1 MVAVMRKLLRVRDVV
16 LTVNAEYIRSA
27 AQADEFRTEPPFK
40 LQGSYRNMNR
50 IAERVLPVMND
61 AELDELIATNYR
73 NDAQTLTTGAEAN
86 LLKFRELIG
95 KLSDEDTARWNEIR
109 QTFRRNQKLRGID
122 EGDRFGQAIAQ
133 LASFADGLSEIRET
147 LAGGIDRIATN
158 AAVKP
163 GATAAADG
171 IAERLDALRET
182 LSTLATSLGDGLGQ
196 LAASATTHTPRH
208 SADPEL
214 LRKLI
219 ESLRPA
225 EPPVRVVSENGD
237 VTSSASITVV
247 NKIPPTL
254 LNVLREQFRL
264 MESWLRPVLLSSE
277 RQANEINEL
286 SRQIETCL
294 AGYERLVGRIE
305 ATRESHP

>member
-1 MVAVMRKLLRVRDVV
+1 
-16 LTVNAEYIRSA
+16 
-27 AQADEFRTEPPFK
+27 
-40 LQGSYRNMNR
+40 MNR

-61 AELDELIATNYR
+61 AELDELISTSYR

-86 LLKFRELIG
+86 LLKFRELAG
-95 KLSDEDTARWNEIR
+95 WMSEQDVARWNEIK

-122 EGDRFGQAIAQ
+122 EGDRFGQAVAQ
-133 LASFADGLSEIRET
+133 LASFADGLSEIRDT
-147 LAGGIDRIATN
+147 LAGGIERIATN
-158 AAVKP
+158 AAAKP
-163 GATAAADG
+163 DATPATDG

-182 LSTLATSLGDGLGQ
+182 LSTLATSLGDGFGQ
-196 LAASATTHTPRH
+196 LAETAHAQTPRQA
-208 SADPEL
+208 ADPEL

-225 EPPVRVVSENGD
+225 EPAVRVVSENGD
-237 VTSSASITVV
+237 AASSASITVV

-305 ATRESHP
+305 ATRNESHP

>member
-1 MVAVMRKLLRVRDVV
+1 
-16 LTVNAEYIRSA
+16 
-27 AQADEFRTEPPFK
+27 
-40 LQGSYRNMNR
+40 
-50 IAERVLPVMND
+50 MND

-86 LLKFRELIG
+86 LLKFRELAG
-95 KLSDEDTARWNEIR
+95 SMGDADQDRWDEIR

-147 LAGGIDRIATN
+147 LATGINRIAAN
-158 AAVKP
+158 ALAKSE
-163 GATAAADG
+163 ANLTTDG
-171 IAERLDALRET
+171 IPERLDALRET

-196 LAASATTHTPRH
+196 LAESAHAQTPRH
-208 SADPEL
+208 AADPEL

-237 VTSSASITVV
+237 PTTSASITVV

-305 ATRESHP
+305 AARNESRS